1 MPWFGFTRRCIPS
14 NSICGDLPIPR
25 HSKVSKPSKSDSP
38 PGSPEPGRKS
48 AAGAAD
54 SNSICGGFRIPRYSN
69 VSSSS
74 KSEKGVNPISVF
86 PGIATSPN
94 PPPSTTRHPARQRWI
109 YEYNCTGRPIL
120 SICGDF
126 RIPRYS
132 DVSKSTSKSEA
143 IPGSPVPSRKSANGT
158 ADPQP
163 GFRRWISYL
172 WAMTGAICLSGLLL
186 LLPSTS
192 IGESDWGR
200 LGFTWG
206 SILAF
211 LPYIVP
217 FKPRQA
223 EPCC

>member
-1 MPWFGFTRRCIPS
+1 
-14 NSICGDLPIPR
+14 
-25 HSKVSKPSKSDSP
+25 
-38 PGSPEPGRKS
+38 
-48 AAGAAD
+48 
-54 SNSICGGFRIPRYSN
+54 
-69 VSSSS
+69 
-74 KSEKGVNPISVF
+74 
-86 PGIATSPN
+86 
-94 PPPSTTRHPARQRWI
+94 
-109 YEYNCTGRPIL
+109 
-120 SICGDF
+120 
-126 RIPRYS
+126 
-132 DVSKSTSKSEA
+132 
-143 IPGSPVPSRKSANGT
+143 VPSRKSANGT